1 MDFQN
6 KLNFT
11 SLTWTDRPF
20 NFRIEFCIPEL
31 QYFQDVNVKT
41 EGKDY
46 NLLNC
51 SSWYAEGLAW
61 YINVAMARR
70 ASLRYMHQIF
80 EFPACP
86 LV

>member
-1 MDFQN
+1 MNLLNQI
-6 KLNFT
+6 NFT
-11 SLTWTDRPF
+11 SLVWTDRTF
-20 NFRIEFCIPEL
+20 NFQLELCIPEL
-31 QYFQDVNVKT
+31 QYFQDVKVKT
-41 EGKDY
+41 ERKDY

-61 YINVAMARR
+61 YISVAMARR

-80 EFPACP
+80 EFPTCL